1 VWTLSGFINYLCNIQ
16 ILIFMKI
23 TLYTQSKKD
32 YAPINIRLRDG
43 RKVDAKAL
51 TPFFVNPDRFKDGI
65 LKQHR
70 TPARADA
77 KIKRQIKEKND
88 TVIKLQNDIDN
99 LINEVKKQFNNRNDY
114 ETINSRWLKNIVNI
128 KKERTP
134 TKLVKYFDV
143 YFKDKK
149 TSLRKSTIKK
159 LKTFQSRLKK
169 YEAKEGIIYIAE
181 IDKGFKN
188 NLIKWL
194 DEEGYAH
201 NTKVQT
207 FKVIV
212 TICNHAKEK
221 NKPTH
226 SDLSS
231 LISGLKYQSTI
242 HIYLNLSEI
251 EKIKDVKLD
260 DLRLDYARDWLLIS
274 CNTAQRM
281 SDFLKF
287 TKKNIIEIDDD
298 SFLDIKQE
306 KTDTPVYVYLN
317 DNVKEILEKYDGDFP
332 PIFAN
337 NVGSNETIYNRLI
350 KRVCENAKINEI
362 VKANLRQTKN
372 NRYSV
377 VEVPKYK
384 AVSSHIGRRSYATN
398 YYGKMSTELLM
409 SATGHK
415 SERQFLA
422 YVKLAQIDRAKALAK
437 AYKQLSM
444 NKDVKLSIV
453 KESSNS

>member
-1 VWTLSGFINYLCNIQ
+1 
-16 ILIFMKI
+16 MKI
-23 TLYTQSKKD
+23 TLYTQSQKD

-65 LKQHR
+65 LKQYR

-77 KIKRQIKEKND
+77 QMKRQIKEKNNA
-88 TVIKLQNDIDN
+88 VIKLQKDLDD
-99 LINEVKKQFNNRNDY
+99 LVNEVKNQFNNRNDY
-114 ETINSRWLKNIVNI
+114 ETINSRWLKNIVSR
-128 KKERTP
+128 KKETTP
-134 TKLVKYFDV
+134 TKLVEYFDV

-149 TSLRKSTIKK
+149 SSLRKSTIKN
-159 LKTFQSRLKK
+159 LKTFQRRLKK
-169 YEAKEGIIYIAE
+169 YEVKEGVIYIAE
-181 IDKGFKN
+181 IDKDFKN

-194 DEEGYAH
+194 DDEGYAH
-201 NTKVQT
+201 NTKVKT

-226 SDLSS
+226 TDLSS
-231 LISGLKYQSTI
+231 LTSGLKYQPTT
-242 HIYLNLSEI
+242 HIYLNLSEL
-251 EKIKDVKLD
+251 EKIKEIKLD
-260 DLRLDYARDWLLIS
+260 DFRLDYARDWLLIS
-274 CNTAQRM
+274 CYTAQRM

-298 SFLDIKQE
+298 LFLDIKQE

-317 DNVKEILEKYDGDFP
+317 EDVMRILDKYDGNFP
-332 PIFAN
+332 PLFAN

-350 KRVCENAKINEI
+350 KSVCKKAEINEL
-362 VKANLRQTKN
+362 VKSNQRQTEN
-372 NRYSV
+372 NRYKV
-377 VEVPKYK
+377 VEVPKWK

-398 YYGKMSTELLM
+398 YYGKLSTELLM

-415 SERQFLA
+415 SESQFLA

-437 AYKQLSM
+437 AFKQFSM